1 MKVRLIH
8 KLFASFLGTSLFI
21 VIAMVA
27 ITAFYAAQNFADYVN
42 KMEMEKLNNLVGK
55 LKEEY
60 ASHQGWDHLRK
71 NPQRWQNI
79 VRSEGD
85 LLAFGPPFA
94 PQPPE
99 GGFPKGG
106 PGPAMPPPGPALGK
120 PPPAGPARGEP
131 PPLPPQPFGG
141 PPRLTLF
148 DDQKRVVAG
157 APHPPPDQVLL
168 AITVEARTVGWLG
181 FTKAPRFSHP
191 LEVEF
196 AEQQAKA
203 FTLIGLATLCGAIL
217 VSLFLARHLLRP
229 IRQLTEGTH
238 ALSRRQF
245 NTRLAIPSRDELGQ
259 LSSAFNAMAQAL
271 EHYEQLRRQWLSD
284 ISHELRT
291 PLAILRAEIEA
302 MQDGLRPVTGE
313 TLASL
318 HAEVL
323 HLSKIVDALRE
334 LSSAD
339 SAMLTIKREPVKP
352 LAVLKATL
360 RAFETRFVERGLSL
374 EEELTMPDLVMAGDE
389 DRLKQLFSN
398 ILENALKYADAPGTL
413 KVWGEHTPEELALNF
428 MDSGPGVPEASLER
442 LFDRLYRVDEA
453 RNREQGGSGLGLAI
467 CKSIV
472 EALGGRIKAA
482 NAPSGGLWLEIR
494 FPLLPV

>member
-1 MKVRLIH
+1 MKAKLIH
-8 KLFASFLGTSLFI
+8 KLFAAFLSTSLFI
-21 VIAMVA
+21 VISMAA
-27 ITAFYAAQNFADYVN
+27 IMAFYAAQNFADYVN
-42 KMEMEKLNNLVGK
+42 KVEMEKLNNLVSK

-60 ASHQGWDHLRK
+60 VAHQGWDHLRN
-71 NPQRWQNI
+71 NPQLWHNI
-79 VRSEGD
+79 LRSEGG

-94 PQPPE
+94 PQSPD
-99 GGFPKGG
+99 GGPPKGG
-106 PGPAMPPPGPALGK
+106 PNPGMPPPGAARSEL
-120 PPPAGPARGEP
+120 PPP
-131 PPLPPQPFGG
+131 PPQPFGG

-148 DDQKRVVAG
+148 DGQKRVVAG
-157 APHPPPDQVLL
+157 NPHPLPDQVLQ
-168 AITVEARTVGWLG
+168 AISVEGNTVGWLG
-181 FTKAPRFSHP
+181 LIKAPRLSHP
-191 LEVEF
+191 LDVEF

-203 FTLIGLATLCGAIL
+203 FYLIGLATLCGAML

-229 IRQLTEGTH
+229 IRQLTEGTQ
-238 ALSRRQF
+238 ALSCRQF
-245 NTRLAIPSRDELGQ
+245 ETRLAIPSKDELGQ
-259 LSSAFNAMAQAL
+259 LASAFNAMAQNL
-271 EHYEQLRRQWLSD
+271 EQYEQMRRQWLSD

-302 MQDGLRPVTGE
+302 MQDGVRLVTDE

-323 HLSKIVDALRE
+323 HLSKIVDDLRE

-339 SAMLTIKREPVKP
+339 SAMLTIRREPVKP
-352 LAVLKATL
+352 LAVLRATL
-360 RAFETRFVERGLSL
+360 KSFETRFEERGLGL
-374 EEELTMPDLVMAGDE
+374 QEELTMPDLVMAGDE

-398 ILENALKYADAPGTL
+398 ILENALKYAHTPGTL
-413 KVWGEHTPEELALNF
+413 KVWGQRTPEELTLNF
-428 MDSGPGVPEASLER
+428 VDSGPGVPEASLPK

-482 NAPSGGLWLEIR
+482 NAPSAGLWIEIR
-494 FPLLPV
+494 FPLLPA